1 MNTMKNFLIKGLV
14 LIAFPLLF
22 TQCDKDKNDDLEPK
36 GKVAFEMTDAPIDD
50 TKVKGAFVTV
60 AEVKVDGKAISN
72 FSGKQTIDLMAY
84 QNGDTKALG
93 LAELETGTYSNVSLV
108 LDYAKDANGN
118 APGCYVLTEDNLKH
132 SLESSSNASGE
143 IIINS
148 GDFIVEENSTTNVVL
163 DFDVRKAIKYQDS
176 PQANDEYD
184 FVTNAELGSS
194 VRLVKKDK
202 TSKIKGSVNDILGMG
217 GDKIVV
223 HAYAKGTF
231 DQSAETQGQG
241 NSNILFKNAVTS
253 SVVAD
258 DGTFTLAFLEE
269 GDYDLHFVSYQDN
282 DNDGRLEVK
291 GMLEVTSLTSLNFLG
306 IELDAGLDVE
316 VDVSVIGVIPL

>member
-1 MNTMKNFLIKGLV
+1 M
-14 LIAFPLLF
+14 
-22 TQCDKDKNDDLEPK
+22 
-36 GKVAFEMTDAPIDD
+36 
-50 TKVKGAFVTV
+50 
-60 AEVKVDGKAISN
+60 
-72 FSGKQTIDLMAY
+72 
-84 QNGDTKALG
+84 
-93 LAELETGTYSNVSLV
+93 
-108 LDYAKDANGN
+108 
-118 APGCYVLTEDNLKH
+118 TEDNLKH